1 MSNADPNDRPV
12 GDQSE
17 AQEPN
22 SGAANPAPGGPGASG
37 PNPGPGRGSGAGSRA
52 AGSGGSGGIAP
63 PGGQAGAA
71 GGDADSGDEGGIP
84 DDLETLTAN
93 TLDQLEAVVAER
105 DTYLD
110 RLQRLQADFE
120 NYKKRVARDSQLAVD
135 NATGRMAEALVPVLD
150 SCDAGVAHGSTEV
163 VPVLNAL
170 LGALAA
176 QGLERVDP
184 LNEPFDPNLHEAVMF
199 EAADGDEGEHLV
211 VEVMRPGYVWK
222 GQVLRAAMV
231 KVKG

>member
-1 MSNADPNDRPV
+1 MNNADPN
-12 GDQSE
+12 
-17 AQEPN
+17 QEPLEPGDN
-22 SGAANPAPGGPGASG
+22 QPDKGDSGAANPAPE
-37 PNPGPGRGSGAGSRA
+37 
-52 AGSGGSGGIAP
+52 
-63 PGGQAGAA
+63 GAA
-71 GGDADSGDEGGIP
+71 P

-120 NYKKRVARDSQLAVD
+120 NYKKRMVRDNQLSID

-150 SCDAGVAHGSTEV
+150 SCDAGLAQGSTEV
-163 VPVLNAL
+163 EPVLNAL
-170 LGALAA
+170 LGALAT

-184 LNEPFDPNLHEAVMF
+184 LNQPFDPNLHEAVMF
-199 EAADGDEGEHLV
+199 EPGDGDETEHLV